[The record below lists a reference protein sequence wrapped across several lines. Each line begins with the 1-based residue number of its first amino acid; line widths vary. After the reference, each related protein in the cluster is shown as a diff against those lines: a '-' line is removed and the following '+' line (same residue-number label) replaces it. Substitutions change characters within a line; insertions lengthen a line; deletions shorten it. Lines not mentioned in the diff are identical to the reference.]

1 MNRTLLN
8 IIRFVALVVA
18 QVLLVNHIRL
28 GGYVHPYIYL
38 IFVMLLPLNIPGWQL
53 LLSGFG
59 LGLVMDLFMGT
70 LGMHAGA
77 TTLMAFC
84 RPAIIR
90 LVSGN
95 LKFENVREP
104 SIQQMGF
111 PWFLR
116 YTLCMVTVHNFT
128 LFMLEGFT
136 FHLVGQ
142 ALVRILLSVPV
153 SMFLILLILYFFA
166 PTKKKDRAPV

>member
-1 MNRTLLN
+1 MNKTLLN
-8 IIRFVALVVA
+8 IIRFVLLVIA
-18 QVLLVNHIRL
+18 QVLVINHIRL

-38 IFVMLLPLNIPGWQL
+38 IFVMLMPINMPGWQL

-59 LGLVMDLFMGT
+59 IGLTIDLFMGT

-95 LKFENVREP
+95 QKFENIREP
-104 SIQQMGF
+104 SIQQLGV

-128 LFMLEGFT
+128 LFMLEGFS

-142 ALVRILLSVPV
+142 ALLRILLSVPV
-153 SMFLILLILYFFA
+153 SIFLILLILYLFA
-166 PTKKKDRAPV
+166 PTKKKEHN

>member
-1 MNRTLLN
+1 MNKSLLN
-8 IIRFVALVVA
+8 VIRFVVLVIA
-18 QVLLVNHIRL
+18 QVLVINHIRM

-38 IFVMLLPLNIPGWQL
+38 IFVMLMPINMPGWQL

-59 LGLVMDLFMGT
+59 IGLTIDLFMGT

-77 TTLMAFC
+77 TTFMAFC

-95 LKFENVREP
+95 QKFENIREP
-104 SIQQMGF
+104 NIAQLGF
-111 PWFLR
+111 LWFLR

-128 LFMLEGFT
+128 LFMLEGFS
-136 FHLVGQ
+136 FHLIGQ
-142 ALVRILLSVPV
+142 ALIRILFSVPV
-153 SMFLILLILYFFA
+153 SIFLILLTLYLFA
-166 PTKKKDRAPV
+166 PTKKKERT

>member
-1 MNRTLLN
+1 MNKTLLN
-8 IIRFVALVVA
+8 ILRF
-18 QVLLVNHIRL
+18 VLLVIIQVLVINHIQL

-38 IFVMLLPLNIPGWQL
+38 IFVMLMPINIPGWQL

-59 LGLVMDLFMGT
+59 IGLAIDLFTGT
-70 LGMHAGA
+70 PGMHAGA

-95 LKFENVREP
+95 QKFENIREP
-104 SIQQMGF
+104 NIQQLGF

-116 YTLCMVTVHNFT
+116 YTLCMVTIHNFT

-136 FHLVGQ
+136 FHLIGQ
-142 ALVRILLSVPV
+142 ALLRILLSVPV
-153 SMFLILLILYFFA
+153 SIFLILLILYLFA
-166 PTKKKDRAPV
+166 PTRKKEHT

>member
-1 MNRTLLN
+1 MNKTLLN
-8 IIRFVALVVA
+8 IIRFVLLVLV

-38 IFVMLLPLNIPGWQL
+38 IFVMLLPINMPGWQL

-59 LGLVMDLFMGT
+59 IGLVIDLFMGT

-84 RPAIIR
+84 RPGIIKII
-90 LVSGN
+90 SGS
-95 LKFENVREP
+95 LKFDSIHEP
-104 SIQQMGF
+104 NLGQLDI

-116 YTLCMVTVHNFT
+116 YTLCMVFVHNFT
-128 LFMLEGFT
+128 YFMLEGFS

-142 ALVRILLSVPV
+142 ALLRILISVPV
-153 SMFLILLILYFFA
+153 STFLIMMILLLFSS
-166 PTKKKDRAPV
+166 TKKKEHN

>member
-1 MNRTLLN
+1 MNRVLIN
-8 IIRFVALVVA
+8 VIRFV
-18 QVLLVNHIRL
+18 LLVIAQILVINHIRL

-38 IFVMLLPLNIPGWQL
+38 IFVMLLPINMPGWQL

-59 LGLVMDLFMGT
+59 MGLVIDLFMGT

-84 RPAIIR
+84 RPTIIR

-104 SIQQMGF
+104 NINQLGF

-142 ALVRILLSVPV
+142 ALLRILLSVPV
-153 SMFLILLILYFFA
+153 SIFLILLILYFFA
-166 PTKKKDRAPV
+166 PTKKKDHAPM

>member
-1 MNRTLLN
+1 MNRSLLN
-8 IIRFVALVVA
+8 IIRFVVLVIA
-18 QVLLVNHIRL
+18 QVLIVNHIRL

-38 IFVMLLPLNIPGWQL
+38 IFVMLLPINMPGWQL

-59 LGLVMDLFMGT
+59 IGLVIDLFMGT

-84 RPAIIR
+84 RPTIIK
-90 LVSGN
+90 LVSGSQ
-95 LKFENVREP
+95 KFENIKEP
-104 SIQQMGF
+104 RVNQLGF

-116 YTLCMVTVHNFT
+116 YTLCMVTIHNFT
-128 LFMLEGFT
+128 LFMLEGFS

-142 ALVRILLSVPV
+142 ALLRILISVPV
-153 SMFLILLILYFFA
+153 SVFLILLILYLFSVT
-166 PTKKKDRAPV
+166 TKKKDFS

>member
-1 MNRTLLN
+1 MNRSLLN
-8 IIRFVALVVA
+8 IIRFVVLVIA
-18 QVLLVNHIRL
+18 QVLIVNHIRL

-38 IFVMLLPLNIPGWQL
+38 IFVMLLPINMPGWQL

-59 LGLVMDLFMGT
+59 IGLVIDLFMGT

-84 RPAIIR
+84 RPTIIK
-90 LVSGN
+90 LVSGSQ
-95 LKFENVREP
+95 KFENIKEP
-104 SIQQMGF
+104 SVNQLGF

-116 YTLCMVTVHNFT
+116 YTLCMVTIHNFT
-128 LFMLEGFT
+128 LFMLEGFS

-142 ALVRILLSVPV
+142 ALLRILISVPV
-153 SMFLILLILYFFA
+153 SVFLILLILYLFSVT
-166 PTKKKDRAPV
+166 TKKKEFS

>member
-18 QVLLVNHIRL
+18 QVLLINHIRL

-38 IFVMLLPLNIPGWQL
+38 IFIMLLPINTPGWQVL
-53 LLSGFG
+53 IAGFSI
-59 LGLVMDLFMGT
+59 GLVIDLFMGT

-77 TTLMAFC
+77 TTMMAFC

-90 LVSGN
+90 IVSGSQKLETN
-95 LKFENVREP
+95 REP
-104 SIQQMGF
+104 NINQLGL
-111 PWFLR
+111 PWYLR
-116 YTLCMVTVHNFT
+116 YTLSMVLVHNFT
-128 LFMLEGFT
+128 YFMLEGFS

-142 ALVRILLSVPV
+142 ALLRILISVPV
-153 SMFLILLILYFFA
+153 STFLIIVVLYLFA
-166 PTKKKDRAPV
+166 REKKDKR

>member
-1 MNRTLLN
+1 MNRFFMNIVRFILLV
-8 IIRFVALVVA
+8 IA
-18 QVLLVNHIRL
+18 QILLVNHIRL

-38 IFVMLLPLNIPGWQL
+38 IFVMLLPINMPGWQQL
-53 LLSGFG
+53 LLGFAI
-59 LGLVMDLFMGT
+59 GLVIDFFMGT

-90 LVSGN
+90 IVSGSQKLEMN
-95 LKFENVREP
+95 REP
-104 SIQQMGF
+104 NINQVGF

-116 YTLCMVTVHNFT
+116 YTFVMVLVHNFT
-128 LFMLEGFT
+128 YFMLEGFS

-142 ALVRILLSVPV
+142 ALLRILISVPV
-153 SMFLILLILYFFA
+153 SVFLIIVVMYLFSRD
-166 PTKKKDRAPV
+166 KGKMRDKR

>member
-8 IIRFVALVVA
+8 IIRFLVLVIA
-18 QVLLVNHIRL
+18 QVLIVNHIRL

-38 IFVMLLPLNIPGWQL
+38 IFVMLLPINIPNWQL
-53 LLSGFG
+53 LLLGFG
-59 LGLVMDLFMGT
+59 IGLTIDLFMGT

-77 TTLMAFC
+77 TTMMAFC
-84 RPAIIR
+84 RPGIIK

-95 LKFENVREP
+95 QKFENTKEP
-104 SIQQMGF
+104 NIDQLGF

-128 LFMLEGFT
+128 LFMLEGFS

-142 ALVRILLSVPV
+142 ALLRILLSVPV
-153 SMFLILLILYFFA
+153 SCFLILLIMHLFSST
-166 PTKKKDRAPV
+166 TKKKEH